1 MTTAPRRRGP
11 VPRFSREQL
20 VDAALTV
27 VEEQG
32 FAALSLRSVAR
43 HLGVGPMTL
52 YTYVGSSEEL
62 GSLVVERLVGDA
74 VHGVRWPRTW
84 RAVLKL
90 LAKKLDALVVEHPSM
105 VEAYGRGMVGG
116 SETNQF
122 ANQVLERLTADG
134 MDPTRAREAYVAV
147 HALVLGFA
155 LIRAA
160 REGAPG
166 SPDPAAASGVLARLV
181 DTLLDG
187 FAAS

>member
-11 VPRFSREQL
+11 VPRFSRDQL
-20 VDAALTV
+20 VDAALAV
-27 VEEQG
+27 VDEQG

-52 YTYVGSSEEL
+52 YTYVDSSEEL
-62 GSLVVERLVGDA
+62 AALVVDRLVNDA
-74 VHGVRWPRTW
+74 VRDLRWPRTW
-84 RAVLKL
+84 RGVLKL
-90 LAKKLDALVVEHPSM
+90 LARKLDALVVEHPSM

-116 SETNQF
+116 NQI
-122 ANQVLERLTADG
+122 ADQVITRLTADG

-155 LIRAA
+155 LIRGGRA
-160 REGAPG
+160 GAPDRPG
-166 SPDPAAASGVLARLV
+166 PEVASGVLSRLV

-187 FAAS
+187 FET